1 MRFRIIAI
9 VAALLCTALLI
20 GLASWMSAAIL
31 PWMDSLSSE
40 QRSLLRVW
48 IPLSSALVPVLA
60 LVLRRPGREAEDDG
74 EA

>member
-20 GLASWMSAAIL
+20 GLASWMSTIIL
-31 PWMDSLSSE
+31 PWMDGLSPD
-40 QRSLLRVW
+40 QRSLLRTW
-48 IPLSSALVPVLA
+48 IPLSGALIPVLA
-60 LVLRRPGREAEDDG
+60 LVLRRPGEAEDDR